1 MAVGKQKIIFS
12 AVSDHKKGKSKR
24 PAKTVKHPVRKR

>member
-12 AVSDHKKGKSKR
+12 AVPGHKKGKPKR
-24 PAKTVKHPVRKR
+24 HAKIVKRTALKR